1 MKNIFLNY
9 FNIFFIVVFFP
20 SFVTGMF
27 LPNFIY
33 LLFITI
39 NFFYNFEK
47 IKIIIFNYRKISF
60 LFILFYFLIL
70 LSSLSSN
77 HVLHSLESSAL
88 YFTLLIYV
96 SSIIVLFKNNKSY
109 RIIFYL
115 SGIIVFL
122 IISLDALYELV
133 YGHNFFGNSAFEGRL
148 AGLFGDRWV
157 IGRYIVFFLPILF
170 GIFLM
175 ELDSLNKIV
184 KFFSIFIFF
193 ISILVVFFSG
203 ERAAFISMTL
213 YLCLLL
219 IYLIGKVSYKMIFCF
234 VLVFSIMIISPFM
247 FDNTSKRLQDNFL
260 KYLTNFDINENQ
272 YLAMYNSGY
281 KIFSDNL
288 ILGSGPNNFRYTCS
302 ENKYYQSKYS
312 CSTHPHNIPIQ
323 LLSEVGIFGFLLV
336 YSVFIYFFYKS
347 IQLVRSKVL
356 NKNNFGI
363 FSLQCSI
370 IIYLWPLM
378 ISGNFFLSWYSY
390 IFYLP
395 IGIYLM
401 YIENKD

>member
-1 MKNIFLNY
+1 
-9 FNIFFIVVFFP
+9 
-20 SFVTGMF
+20 
-27 LPNFIY
+27 
-33 LLFITI
+33 
-39 NFFYNFEK
+39 
-47 IKIIIFNYRKISF
+47 
-60 LFILFYFLIL
+60 
-70 LSSLSSN
+70 
-77 HVLHSLESSAL
+77 
-88 YFTLLIYV
+88 
-96 SSIIVLFKNNKSY
+96 
-109 RIIFYL
+109 
-115 SGIIVFL
+115 
-122 IISLDALYELV
+122 
-133 YGHNFFGNSAFEGRL
+133 
-148 AGLFGDRWV
+148 
-157 IGRYIVFFLPILF
+157 
-170 GIFLM
+170 
-175 ELDSLNKIV
+175 
-184 KFFSIFIFF
+184 
-193 ISILVVFFSG
+193 
-203 ERAAFISMTL
+203 
-213 YLCLLL
+213 
-219 IYLIGKVSYKMIFCF
+219 
-234 VLVFSIMIISPFM
+234 M

-272 YLAMYNSGY
+272 YLAMYTSGY

-323 LLSEVGIFGFLLV
+323 LLSEVGIFGFSLV